1 MWSAL
6 GSIPEPQMAAGHK
19 TLSVP
24 PVRAVQLWPYIL
36 QHGTASAELYQSPS
50 LTGLLTSMKCL
61 YGIFKGISERFLALL
76 LCISV
81 FYAPSGRQIA
91 HAQLTQTGSSVK
103 LFPKG
108 SMSTHTYA

>member
-1 MWSAL
+1 MWSAF
-6 GSIPEPQMAAGHK
+6 GAIPEPQMAAGHK

-36 QHGTASAELYQSPS
+36 QRGAARAELYQSPS
-50 LTGLLTSMKCL
+50 LTGLLTSMKSL

-81 FYAPSGRQIA
+81 FMLPQVG
-91 HAQLTQTGSSVK
+91 K
-103 LFPKG
+103 
-108 SMSTHTYA
+108 